1 MIKTRGSPTDSQNSA
16 VSVIVGSWNDAA
28 RLDFQMHIA
37 RRFQNGGLGP
47 HFFEHRNRTIQLP
60 LIDLHLKKTSVF
72 SALLFLR
79 HRIDKISSQFCYY
92 FWSVK
97 VTINFSGSSNINK
110 WVFREIDRRLS
121 YRLHW
126 ANDAVWYVPF
136 FRIPLSDLWFIL
148 LFQATYLRHVNGFL
162 KSRLP
167 DQTAIPY
174 SYLHISQIFWML
186 TNKYRQHHSQRLM
199 PFPSQ

>member
-16 VSVIVGSWNDAA
+16 VSAIVGSWNDVA

-79 HRIDKISSQFCYY
+79 HTIDKISSQFGYY
-92 FWSVK
+92 VLSDNII
-97 VTINFSGSSNINK
+97 INFFG
-110 WVFREIDRRLS
+110 
-121 YRLHW
+121 
-126 ANDAVWYVPF
+126 
-136 FRIPLSDLWFIL
+136 FIEY
-148 LFQATYLRHVNGFL
+148 QQMSV
-162 KSRLP
+162 
-167 DQTAIPY
+167 
-174 SYLHISQIFWML
+174 
-186 TNKYRQHHSQRLM
+186 
-199 PFPSQ
+199 